1 MSYAVMSESYT
12 CYISLSGPEGLP
24 AAEERAVLGRA
35 VCCSG
40 ARERP
45 LSAGDEHI
53 LAPRASHGGDRHRA
67 SLGGASVQNAPAM
80 AATTP
85 TDASYANEVP
95 HGRVGSASC
104 RAPRSALGPR
114 AAAACQRAE
123 QRRQTTLPAPSGS
136 PQPKPP
142 KSPSAEAA
150 ITSPAD
156 SSGAR
161 VGWRVSWRGMRR
173 RGSSGREPRSEA
185 KVVEEEEESG
195 SGRHSRCFRRLHL
208 DLLL

>member
-1 MSYAVMSESYT
+1 M
-12 CYISLSGPEGLP
+12 
-24 AAEERAVLGRA
+24 
-35 VCCSG
+35 CCSG

-67 SLGGASVQNAPAM
+67 SLGCASVESAPAM
-80 AATTP
+80 AAITP
-85 TDASYANEVP
+85 TGASYASEVP
-95 HGRVGSASC
+95 HGPFGSASC
-104 RAPRSALGPR
+104 RAPRSALEPR

-123 QRRQTTLPAPSGS
+123 QRRQTTPPAPSGS

-173 RGSSGREPRSEA
+173 RGSVRSEA

-195 SGRHSRCFRRLHL
+195 SGRHSRCFRCLHL
-208 DLLL
+208 NLLLTAFCQLLDPTTGYLLLR